1 MIKWTPIEDGFPKED
16 GEYLCTVNYSFY
28 ASENYITML
37 YFVKHNDDEYSE
49 MERKNDVFYDS
60 DSEWGDIDY
69 TERVI
74 AWCKVE
80 PYNPTK

>member
-1 MIKWTPIEDGFPKED
+1 MIKWTPIENGFPQED
-16 GEYLCTVNYSFY
+16 GEYLCTVSYSFD
-28 ASENYITML
+28 SSCNYITML
-37 YFVKHNDDEYSE
+37 YFAKHNDDEC

-69 TERVI
+69 TNEVI

-80 PYNPTK
+80 PYQPTK